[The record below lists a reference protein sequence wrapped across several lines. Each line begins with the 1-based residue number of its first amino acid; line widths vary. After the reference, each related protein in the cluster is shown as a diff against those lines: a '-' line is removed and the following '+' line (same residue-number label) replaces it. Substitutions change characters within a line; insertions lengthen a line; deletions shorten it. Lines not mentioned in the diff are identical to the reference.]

1 MAEEGGPA
9 SLQPKLTVRR
19 KPVPG
24 RRLGLPEEGTSQE
37 QQQQQP
43 QQDQRQP
50 EQQPQPLSPQEEPR
64 QNPPVAAE
72 TQDALLSPGP
82 SSRPDDNA
90 ANRQRAHTVAVAL
103 PTLSMRVS
111 DSIADAAPG
120 RASEDIYSLPPPYRD
135 APPAYDEVDR
145 TRPQDFEGEIQT
157 TDDIPSNETLK
168 SIENYIV
175 LDRHGRTHPFR
186 SLYTGPNVAR
196 RVLVIFI
203 RHFFC
208 GNCQEYMRSLSELV
222 TPTSLLQLPV
232 STFIVVIGCGDPG
245 LIEMYAKETNCQ
257 FPIYTDP
264 KRLLFDALGMR
275 LTLAM
280 GTKPAYM
287 KRPMSTSVFNSIG
300 QALRAIPSGMTLKS
314 GNQRQV
320 GGEFLFEPKELLT
333 PISTPTEEQPD
344 PFKAK
349 GLRELA
355 HNNPQHDQQQEGNV
369 EEKTVTWCHR
379 MRTTR
384 DHCEVP
390 ELMDILGLEP
400 PHQESNGKQ
409 QWAAAL
415 ENRKG
420 VGTSMAQR
428 MNEMNRRDE
437 EPAVEDR
444 PRNSTE

>member
-1 MAEEGGPA
+1 M
-9 SLQPKLTVRR
+9 
-19 KPVPG
+19 PG

-120 RASEDIYSLPPPYRD
+120 RASEDIHSLPPPYRD

-208 GNCQEYMRSLSELV
+208 GVSQSLVQLMIQAALDCIGQWCVLLGVKISIADITNIRIVKNICGHFPNWLRPPLCYSSQSARS
-222 TPTSLLQLPV
+222 SLLSGAV
-232 STFIVVIGCGDPG
+232 
-245 LIEMYAKETNCQ
+245 
-257 FPIYTDP
+257 
-264 KRLLFDALGMR
+264 
-275 LTLAM
+275 TL
-280 GTKPAYM
+280 
-287 KRPMSTSVFNSIG
+287 V
-300 QALRAIPSGMTLKS
+300 
-314 GNQRQV
+314 
-320 GGEFLFEPKELLT
+320 
-333 PISTPTEEQPD
+333 
-344 PFKAK
+344 
-349 GLRELA
+349 
-355 HNNPQHDQQQEGNV
+355 
-369 EEKTVTWCHR
+369 
-379 MRTTR
+379 
-384 DHCEVP
+384 
-390 ELMDILGLEP
+390 
-400 PHQESNGKQ
+400 
-409 QWAAAL
+409 
-415 ENRKG
+415 
-420 VGTSMAQR
+420 
-428 MNEMNRRDE
+428 
-437 EPAVEDR
+437 
-444 PRNSTE
+444 